1 MNGQK
6 LKANAFYENLKSR
19 IAAGL
24 LPPGTKL
31 PSETECMQVYEISRY
46 SVRKVLSKLEEE
58 GLIQKKQG
66 MGCFVFQPDLY
77 SFGEG
82 SSQILLIASRVENF
96 YFLKSIT
103 GIEKAL
109 MEEGYTLTIK
119 LSNYDSRTEAELLNK
134 AFSEHYA
141 GLLIFPS
148 ESAYLHT
155 NLHLYRYIEERK
167 IPCISLGNR
176 LCSTGIPSVT
186 TDDYTGGRIAAAHLV
201 ENGHRSFVCLMNQE
215 EYSGCMRYAGF
226 SAGLHEMKISHEK
239 CRIFWFGHT
248 EIDSLF
254 TDKADQLLKLAEN
267 ATAFFC
273 FNDAAAVS
281 LYQLFARHGIRVPQ
295 DVSIIGY
302 DDSYLCEI
310 NPVPLT
316 ALHQDPETAGYT
328 AAKNLIRLIQDKDF
342 DCNKVFLPYLVERDS
357 VADLLA

>member
-19 IAAGL
+19 IVTGL
-24 LPPGTKL
+24 LPPGAKI
-31 PSETECMQVYEISRY
+31 PSETECMAAYGISRY
-46 SVRKVLSKLEEE
+46 SVRKVLGRLEEE
-58 GLIQKKQG
+58 GLIRKKQG
-66 MGCFVFQPDLY
+66 KGCFVFQPDRY
-77 SFGEG
+77 RAGAG
-82 SSQILLIASRVENF
+82 SRQILLIASRVENF
-96 YFLKSIT
+96 YFLKSIS
-103 GIEKAL
+103 GIENAL
-109 MEEGYTLTIK
+109 LEEGYTLTIK
-119 LSNYDSRTEAELLNK
+119 LSNYNSQIEGELLSK

-155 NLHLYRYIEERK
+155 NLHLYRYIEERR
-167 IPCISLGNR
+167 IPCVSLGNK
-176 LCSTGIPSVT
+176 LCSTTIPSVT
-186 TDDYTGGRIAAAHLV
+186 TDDYTGGRVAAEHFLKR
-201 ENGHRSFVCLMNQE
+201 GHRSFVCLMNKE

-226 SAGLHEMKISHEK
+226 MAGLYERDIPAEK
-239 CRIFWFGHT
+239 CHIFWFGHA

-254 TDKADQLLKLAEN
+254 RDEAERILKLAERT
-267 ATAFFC
+267 TAFFC

-281 LYQLFARHGIRVPQ
+281 LYQLFVRNGIRVPE

-328 AAKNLIRLIQDKDF
+328 AAKNLISLIKDENF
-342 DCNKVFLPYLVERDS
+342 DCNKVFMPYLKERDS
-357 VADLLA
+357 VADL